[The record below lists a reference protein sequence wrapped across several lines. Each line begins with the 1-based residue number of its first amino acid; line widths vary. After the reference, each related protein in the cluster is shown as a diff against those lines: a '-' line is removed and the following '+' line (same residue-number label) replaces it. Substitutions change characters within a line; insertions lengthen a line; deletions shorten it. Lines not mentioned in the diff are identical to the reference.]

1 MRKSLDL
8 SIIVESVSEPGDA
21 STPAGYI
28 SRRMMQVISTWYS
41 KNLAIE
47 VKKGMQKKVENG
59 GWPNMAPFG
68 YLNKH
73 DKNSSWIEVD
83 PKNGSLLTQAFQ
95 EFGTGKWTLEEW
107 AGHTYS
113 MGYRSTKGN
122 RIGKSPWSAI
132 FHNRFYLGE
141 TWLKKG
147 DVPVKGTHQPLVS
160 ESEFAAVQKVLR
172 EHDKHKQR
180 TQRHKYLLRGLLY
193 SLDANSPCWSET
205 HAKKRISYYRSKDK
219 TDNGAI
225 FYDSRVIEE
234 QLPAIYAGIT
244 ITEKARQSL
253 KQELSDWFDSETSGN
268 GELKQAE
275 ARLTKLERM
284 EKNLQRLAIEEEIS
298 FMDFKEH
305 RSRIEAERARLTNTI
320 DVIKQRQ
327 HLVKADFEVALQL
340 ASELEFL
347 FNRGTFDEKRLLCET
362 VFKRLYVKE
371 GKVTKVELN
380 SPFAIIASRA
390 KGAESVLNGG
400 R

>member
-1 MRKSLDL
+1 M
-8 SIIVESVSEPGDA
+8 
-21 STPAGYI
+21 
-28 SRRMMQVISTWYS
+28 
-41 KNLAIE
+41 IE
-47 VKKGMQKKVENG
+47 
-59 GWPNMAPFG
+59 
-68 YLNKH
+68 
-73 DKNSSWIEVD
+73 D
-83 PKNGSLLTQAFQ
+83 
-95 EFGTGKWTLEEW
+95 
-107 AGHTYS
+107 
-113 MGYRSTKGN
+113 
-122 RIGKSPWSAI
+122 
-132 FHNRFYLGE
+132 
-141 TWLKKG
+141 
-147 DVPVKGTHQPLVS
+147 
-160 ESEFAAVQKVLR
+160 
-172 EHDKHKQR
+172 
-180 TQRHKYLLRGLLY
+180 
-193 SLDANSPCWSET
+193 
-205 HAKKRISYYRSKDK
+205 
-219 TDNGAI
+219 
-225 FYDSRVIEE
+225 

-305 RSRIEAERARLTNTI
+305 RSRIEAERARLKNTI

-371 GKVTKVELN
+371 GKVTKLELN

-400 R
+400 RYWI